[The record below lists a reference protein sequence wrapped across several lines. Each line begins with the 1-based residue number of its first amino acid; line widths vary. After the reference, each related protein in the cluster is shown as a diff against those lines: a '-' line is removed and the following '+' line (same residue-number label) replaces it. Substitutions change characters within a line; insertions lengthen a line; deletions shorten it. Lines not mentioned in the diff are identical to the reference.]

1 MVAQVQVA
9 QVGSKVIHTVVTV
22 LTSQILLTALLVV
35 TSLQAAVAAD
45 GLVTSMVVATAA
57 LVVVDMADIMALDEN
72 WTWVRWWVRWLSCTN
87 WAQMGLP
94 GAIFIKY

>member
-1 MVAQVQVA
+1 MLVQVA

-22 LTSQILLTALLVV
+22 LTSQNILLTALLVV

-57 LVVVDMADIMALDEN
+57 LVAVAMADITALDKM
-72 WTWVRWWVRWLSCTN
+72 LKD
-87 WAQMGLP
+87 MGLAAVQADTP
-94 GAIFIKY
+94 LP